1 MEMKYNWMGVFNM
14 FEVKQEGA
22 RIIIDVR
29 EMVKKGMHPRKE
41 IMDTVLQAAKGSIFE
56 IHLPHPGQPLVASLK
71 QFGIDCI
78 INEVEPGHFRLLA
91 LKLS

>member
-1 MEMKYNWMGVFNM
+1 MI
-14 FEVKQEGA
+14 EVKQEGV
-22 RIIIDVR
+22 RLIIDVR

-41 IMDTVLQAAKGSIFE
+41 IIDTVVQAAKGTIFE

-78 INEVEPGHFRLLA
+78 TNEVGPGHFRLLA
-91 LKLS
+91 LKMD